1 MTRLAGAIGLAA
13 LAGALFAEAAAA
25 QPARIILLRH
35 GEKQNGAELCVV
47 GTLRA
52 EGLAAQYLG
61 KDAPGNETLYGKG
74 GKPDAFF
81 AVTPHTQETAKPSAD
96 SWGLQ
101 LTVFSVPPKDP
112 NEETDLGAETQKAAA
127 ALESKAYDGKT
138 VVIVWEHKHIAKKA
152 LNKEDVTWRELLKL
166 DAIPDA
172 DVPKSWEGNNYDDF
186 WIVDYAGSQPTFTT
200 IEQDYIGAAYAQV
213 PNNAWGVEVDKSKFP
228 EFYQDCEH

>member
-61 KDAPGNETLYGKG
+61 KDAPGNEILYGKG

-127 ALESKAYDGKT
+127 ALEFEGLRRQDRRHRLGAQAHRQKGVEQGRRHLAGASKARR
-138 VVIVWEHKHIAKKA
+138 
-152 LNKEDVTWRELLKL
+152 NSRRRR
-166 DAIPDA
+166 
-172 DVPKSWEGNNYDDF
+172 
-186 WIVDYAGSQPTFTT
+186 
-200 IEQDYIGAAYAQV
+200 AQV
-213 PNNAWGVEVDKSKFP
+213 LGG
-228 EFYQDCEH
+228 QQL